1 MKLIYLVLDGA
12 ADRLADKVTSYEQAR
27 KPLLDLLAKAGKCGM
42 MYTVGK
48 GIAPESDGAVMSIL
62 GYDPHKEYTG
72 RGPIEAVGAGLTLKE
87 GYEVAFRANFAT
99 VDPATYRLIDRRVGR
114 SLRTEEAKELAK
126 ALDGMELSKY
136 GGYARVVATVGHRA
150 VVVIGSRER
159 KLSDNVENVDPAYRK
174 VGKISVAVKGFK
186 PYIRWCEPLD
196 GSEEAKATAE
206 LVNEFI
212 KKAIEI
218 LDKHPV
224 NKEREA
230 RGELK
235 ANAILLRDAGGVIPK
250 VELISKR
257 YGLKFAAV
265 AEMPVE
271 IGIARILGMEVA
283 KVPPPTE
290 DKKSDYEIRVNATLN
305 LLKKAD
311 VVYVHLK
318 GPDEPGHDGNRG
330 GKVKA
335 IEDIDRYYV
344 ARILPLIDLDEVAI
358 LITSDHATP
367 PTVGAHTD
375 DPVPLALI
383 APNLEPDKTTK
394 LTEREC
400 SAKGELRTIEHGWE
414 LLPKVLKLIK
424 G

>member
-12 ADRLADKVTSYEQAR
+12 ADRLADEVTSYELAR

-72 RGPIEAVGAGLTLKE
+72 RGPIEAVGAGLTLRE

-99 VDPATYRLIDRRVGR
+99 VDPATYKLIDRRVGR

-136 GGYARVVATVGHRA
+136 GGYVRVVATVGHRA
-150 VVVIGSRER
+150 VVVIGSKER
-159 KLSDNVENVDPAYRK
+159 RLSDNVENVDPAYRK

-196 GSEEAKATAE
+196 GSEEAKVTAE

-224 NKEREA
+224 NREREA

-235 ANAILLRDAGGVIPK
+235 ANAILLRDAGGAIPK
-250 VELISKR
+250 VEPVSKR

-290 DKKSDYEIRVNATLN
+290 DRKSDYEIRVKATLD

-318 GPDEPGHDGNRG
+318 GPDEPGHDGNRE

-344 ARILPLIDLDEVAI
+344 ARILPLIDLNEVAI

-367 PTVGAHTD
+367 PTMRAHSD

-383 APNLEPDKTTK
+383 APGLEPDKTTK
-394 LTEREC
+394 LTEKEC
-400 SAKGELRTIEHGWE
+400 SRKGELGTIEHGWE
-414 LLPKVLKLIK
+414 LLPKILKLIK
-424 G
+424 E

>member
-12 ADRLADKVTSYEQAR
+12 ADRLADEVTSYELAR

-72 RGPIEAVGAGLTLKE
+72 RGPIEAVGAGLTLRE

-99 VDPATYRLIDRRVGR
+99 VDPATYKLIDRRVGR

-136 GGYARVVATVGHRA
+136 GGYVRVVATVGHRA
-150 VVVIGSRER
+150 VVVIGSKER
-159 KLSDNVENVDPAYRK
+159 RLSDSVENVDPAYRK

-196 GSEEAKATAE
+196 GSEEAKVTAE

-224 NKEREA
+224 NREREA

-235 ANAILLRDAGGVIPK
+235 ANAILLRDAGGAIPK
-250 VELISKR
+250 VEPVSKR

-290 DKKSDYEIRVNATLN
+290 DRKSDYEIRVKATLD

-318 GPDEPGHDGNRG
+318 GPDEPGHDGNRE

-344 ARILPLIDLDEVAI
+344 ARILPLIDLNEVAI

-367 PTVGAHTD
+367 PTMRAHSD

-383 APNLEPDKTTK
+383 APGLEPDKTTK
-394 LTEREC
+394 LTEKEC
-400 SAKGELRTIEHGWE
+400 SRKGELGTIEHGWE
-414 LLPKVLKLIK
+414 LLPKILKLIK
-424 G
+424 E